1 MIQKRKER
9 YQWFLLPGFIL
20 LLLTTLLSEKK
31 GRLISIQSSTKT
43 KLPFI
48 IMTTFA
54 YLAAS
59 PTSICANVISQ
70 YNHNKHGIN
79 AYYSK
84 DYSNALESF
93 SEALS
98 DDKFTDIIHYNL
110 GNVFTKENDKDN
122 AKKSYNEA
130 LKSNDPI
137 LKSKA
142 FYNLGTIAQQAGL
155 NDDAKTY
162 YKQALLLNPN
172 DLDAKLN
179 LEILLSS
186 EQSQQENKDKQQNNE
201 NNEDQKNNEDNK
213 EENDQKQKQQNS
225 DKEEENDKNQNQND
239 EPKDNEQQNDDQ
251 ASKDNQSNTN
261 KTPSQENIERILNA
275 LEQKEQD
282 ARKEYLKSIMPE
294 RARVEKDW

>member
-1 MIQKRKER
+1 M
-9 YQWFLLPGFIL
+9 
-20 LLLTTLLSEKK
+20 TTL
-31 GRLISIQSSTKT
+31 
-43 KLPFI
+43 
-48 IMTTFA
+48 A
-54 YLAAS
+54 YLVAT
-59 PTSICANVISQ
+59 PTSISANVISQ

-122 AKKSYNEA
+122 AKKSYNEV
-130 LKSNDPI
+130 LKSKDPI
-137 LKSKA
+137 LKSKV
-142 FYNLGTIAQQAGL
+142 FYNMGTIAQQAGL

-186 EQSQQENKDKQQNNE
+186 EENQQENQEKQQ
-201 NNEDQKNNEDNK
+201 KNK
-213 EENDQKQKQQNS
+213 IM
-225 DKEEENDKNQNQND
+225 
-239 EPKDNEQQNDDQ
+239 
-251 ASKDNQSNTN
+251 
-261 KTPSQENIERILNA
+261 KT
-275 LEQKEQD
+275 K
-282 ARKEYLKSIMPE
+282 K
-294 RARVEKDW
+294 